1 MLPYNKNLKQPAKQ
15 LRENMTEAEQ
25 CLWTRLRLKHLGY
38 MFYRQK
44 PIGDYI
50 ADFYCP
56 KARLVV
62 EVDGG
67 QHFTDDI
74 ASNDRV
80 RDEYMRSLGLTVLR
94 FSNYEVMKNT
104 DSVAEAIYEFLGKI
118 SDEILLNPPLRKGDK
133 RMTGKR

>member
-1 MLPYNKNLKQPAKQ
+1 
-15 LRENMTEAEQ
+15 MTDAEKL
-25 CLWTRLRLKHLGY
+25 LWTRLRLKHLGY
-38 MFYRQK
+38 MFCRQK

-67 QHFTDDI
+67 QHLKKDT

-94 FSNYEVMKNT
+94 FSNSDVLKNT
-104 DSVAEAIYEFLGKI
+104 DGVAEEIYELLGKI
-118 SDEILLNPPLRKGDK
+118 QEKNPLSPPFSKGDK
-133 RMTGKR
+133 R